1 MELKIDKLSFSYSQ
15 EKAILKNISF
25 AVEQG
30 EILGILGTNGTGK
43 TTLLKCINNI
53 LIPLAG
59 DICFG
64 EDDIMKLKQN
74 EIAKIIAYVPQYANN
89 LSPVTVIDFVM
100 QGRIPYA
107 GFSFSQHDKQIVLDV
122 LQQFDLEN
130 YAFRKV
136 NELSGGERQR
146 VLIARAMAQNP
157 QIIILDEPT
166 SSLDLYNQLFILE
179 IIKEMGKKQNLAVLM
194 TIHDLNLAS
203 MFCDKLLMLKG
214 GSVFA
219 YGKAEDVLTED
230 NIKAVYNVQTAISI
244 ADGCKHIR
252 LFVKKFKYECTAY
265 MAFIKFTIGYSKKCE
280 LRGSLVVYVFVFTGN
295 NI

>member
-1 MELKIDKLSFSYSQ
+1 
-15 EKAILKNISF
+15 
-25 AVEQG
+25 
-30 EILGILGTNGTGK
+30 
-43 TTLLKCINNI
+43 
-53 LIPLAG
+53 
-59 DICFG
+59 
-64 EDDIMKLKQN
+64 
-74 EIAKIIAYVPQYANN
+74 
-89 LSPVTVIDFVM
+89 M

-194 TIHDLNLAS
+194 TMHDLNLAS

-214 GSVFA
+214 GKVFA
-219 YGKAEDVLTED
+219 YGKSEDVLTVD

-244 ADGCKHIR
+244 VDGCNHIR
-252 LFVKKFKYECTAY
+252 LVREK
-265 MAFIKFTIGYSKKCE
+265 
-280 LRGSLVVYVFVFTGN
+280 V
-295 NI
+295 

>member
-1 MELKIDKLSFSYSQ
+1 MELKINNLSFSYSR
-15 EKAILKNISF
+15 EKIVLKDVSF

-30 EILGILGTNGTGK
+30 EVLGVLGTNGTGK

-53 LIPLAG
+53 LQPTVGGIYFG
-59 DICFG
+59 KEDIT
-64 EDDIMKLKQN
+64 KLKQN

-146 VLIARAMAQNP
+146 VLIARALAQDP
-157 QIIILDEPT
+157 KIIILDEPT

-179 IIKEMGKKQNLAVLM
+179 IIKEMGQKENLAVIM

-203 MFCDKLLMLKG
+203 MFCDKLLMLKSG
-214 GSVFA
+214 KVFA
-219 YGKAEDVLTED
+219 YGKTDNVLTEE
-230 NIKAVYNVQTAISI
+230 NIKTVYNVQTAVSI

-252 LFVKKFKYECTAY
+252 LV
-265 MAFIKFTIGYSKKCE
+265 
-280 LRGSLVVYVFVFTGN
+280 RG

>member
-1 MELKIDKLSFSYSQ
+1 MELKINKLSFSYSH
-15 EKAILKNISF
+15 EKIVLNDVSF

-30 EILGILGTNGTGK
+30 EILGVLGTNGTGK

-53 LIPLAG
+53 LEPTVG
-59 DICFG
+59 SICFG
-64 EDDIMKLKQN
+64 KEDITKLKQN

-146 VLIARAMAQNP
+146 VLIARALAQDP
-157 QIIILDEPT
+157 KIIILDEPT

-179 IIKEMGKKQNLAVLM
+179 IIKEMGKQENLAVIM

-203 MFCDKLLMLKG
+203 MFCDKLLMLKDG
-214 GSVFA
+214 NVFA
-219 YGKAEDVLTED
+219 YGKTDDVLTEE
-230 NIKAVYNVQTAISI
+230 NIKTVYNVQTAVSV

-252 LFVKKFKYECTAY
+252 LV
-265 MAFIKFTIGYSKKCE
+265 
-280 LRGSLVVYVFVFTGN
+280 RGKV
-295 NI
+295 

>member
-1 MELKIDKLSFSYSQ
+1 MELKIDNLSFSYSH
-15 EKAILKNISF
+15 EKIVLKDVSF
-25 AVEQG
+25 AVDQG
-30 EILGILGTNGTGK
+30 EVLGVLGTNGTGK

-53 LIPLAG
+53 LQPTVG
-59 DICFG
+59 DIYFG
-64 EDDIMKLKQN
+64 KEDIIKLKQN
-74 EIAKIIAYVPQYANN
+74 QIAKIIAYVPQYANN

-146 VLIARAMAQNP
+146 VLVARALAQDP
-157 QIIILDEPT
+157 KIIILDEPT

-179 IIKEMGKKQNLAVLM
+179 IIKEMGQKENLAVIM

-203 MFCDKLLMLKG
+203 MFCDKLLMLKSG
-214 GSVFA
+214 KVFA
-219 YGKAEDVLTED
+219 YGKTDNVLTEE
-230 NIKAVYNVQTAISI
+230 NIKTVYNVQTAVSI

-252 LFVKKFKYECTAY
+252 LV
-265 MAFIKFTIGYSKKCE
+265 
-280 LRGSLVVYVFVFTGN
+280 RG

>member
-1 MELKIDKLSFSYSQ
+1 MELKIDNLSFSYSQ
-15 EKAILKNISF
+15 EKTILKNISF
-25 AVEQG
+25 AVGQG
-30 EILGILGTNGTGK
+30 EILGVLGTNGTGK

-53 LIPLAG
+53 LRPLAG
-59 DICFG
+59 GICFG
-64 EDDIMKLKQN
+64 KEDIAKRKQN

-194 TIHDLNLAS
+194 TMHDLNLAS
-203 MFCDKLLMLKG
+203 MFYDKLLMLKG
-214 GSVFA
+214 GKVFA
-219 YGKAEDVLTED
+219 YGKSEDVLTVD

-244 ADGCKHIR
+244 VDGCKHIR
-252 LFVKKFKYECTAY
+252 LVREK
-265 MAFIKFTIGYSKKCE
+265 
-280 LRGSLVVYVFVFTGN
+280 V
-295 NI
+295 

>member
-1 MELKIDKLSFSYSQ
+1 MELKINKLSFSYSH
-15 EKAILKNISF
+15 EKIVLKDISF

-30 EILGILGTNGTGK
+30 EFLGVLGTNGTGK

-53 LIPLAG
+53 LEPTVGGIYFG
-59 DICFG
+59 KEDIT
-64 EDDIMKLKQN
+64 KLKQN

-89 LSPVTVIDFVM
+89 LSPVNVIDFVM

-107 GFSFSQHDKQIVLDV
+107 GFSFSQLDKQIVLDV

-146 VLIARAMAQNP
+146 VLIARALAQDP
-157 QIIILDEPT
+157 KIIILDEPT

-179 IIKEMGKKQNLAVLM
+179 IIKEMGHKENLAVIM

-203 MFCDKLLMLKG
+203 MFCDKLLMLKSG
-214 GSVFA
+214 KVFA
-219 YGKAEDVLTED
+219 YGKSEDVLTVD

-244 ADGCKHIR
+244 ADGCKHVR
-252 LFVKKFKYECTAY
+252 LV
-265 MAFIKFTIGYSKKCE
+265 
-280 LRGSLVVYVFVFTGN
+280 RG
-295 NI
+295 NILT

>member
-1 MELKIDKLSFSYSQ
+1 MELKINNLSFSYSR
-15 EKAILKNISF
+15 EKIVLKDVSF

-30 EILGILGTNGTGK
+30 EVLGVLGTNGTGK

-53 LIPLAG
+53 LQPTVG
-59 DICFG
+59 DIYFG
-64 EDDIMKLKQN
+64 KEDIIKLKQN
-74 EIAKIIAYVPQYANN
+74 QIAKIIAYVPQYANN

-146 VLIARAMAQNP
+146 VLVARALAQDP
-157 QIIILDEPT
+157 KIIILDEPT

-179 IIKEMGKKQNLAVLM
+179 IIKEMGQKENLAVIM

-203 MFCDKLLMLKG
+203 MFCDKLLMLKSG
-214 GSVFA
+214 KVFA
-219 YGKAEDVLTED
+219 YGKTDNVLTEE
-230 NIKAVYNVQTAISI
+230 NIKTVYNVQTAVSI

-252 LFVKKFKYECTAY
+252 LV
-265 MAFIKFTIGYSKKCE
+265 
-280 LRGSLVVYVFVFTGN
+280 RGKV
-295 NI
+295 

>member
-1 MELKIDKLSFSYSQ
+1 MELKINNLSFSYSR
-15 EKAILKNISF
+15 EKIVLKDVSF

-30 EILGILGTNGTGK
+30 EVLGVLGTNGTGK

-53 LIPLAG
+53 LQPTVG
-59 DICFG
+59 DIYFG
-64 EDDIMKLKQN
+64 KEDITKLKQN
-74 EIAKIIAYVPQYANN
+74 QIAKIIAYVPQYANN

-146 VLIARAMAQNP
+146 VLVARALAQDP
-157 QIIILDEPT
+157 KIIILDEPT
-166 SSLDLYNQLFILE
+166 SSLDLY
-179 IIKEMGKKQNLAVLM
+179 
-194 TIHDLNLAS
+194 LAS

-214 GSVFA
+214 GKVFA
-219 YGKAEDVLTED
+219 YGKSEDVLTVD

-244 ADGCKHIR
+244 VDGCKHIR
-252 LFVKKFKYECTAY
+252 LVREK
-265 MAFIKFTIGYSKKCE
+265 
-280 LRGSLVVYVFVFTGN
+280 V
-295 NI
+295 

>member
-1 MELKIDKLSFSYSQ
+1 MELKIDNLSFSYSR
-15 EKAILKNISF
+15 EKIVLKDVSF

-30 EILGILGTNGTGK
+30 EVLGVLGTNGTGK

-53 LIPLAG
+53 LQPTVG
-59 DICFG
+59 DIYFG
-64 EDDIMKLKQN
+64 KEDIIKLKQN
-74 EIAKIIAYVPQYANN
+74 QIAKIIAYVPQYANN

-146 VLIARAMAQNP
+146 VLVARALAQDP
-157 QIIILDEPT
+157 KIIILDEPT

-179 IIKEMGKKQNLAVLM
+179 IIKEMGQKENLAVIM

-203 MFCDKLLMLKG
+203 MFCDKLLMLKSG
-214 GSVFA
+214 KVFA
-219 YGKAEDVLTED
+219 YGKTDNVLTEE
-230 NIKAVYNVQTAISI
+230 NIKTVYNVQTAVSI

-252 LFVKKFKYECTAY
+252 L
-265 MAFIKFTIGYSKKCE
+265 
-280 LRGSLVVYVFVFTGN
+280 LRGKV
-295 NI
+295 

>member
-1 MELKIDKLSFSYSQ
+1 MELKINKLSFSYSH
-15 EKAILKNISF
+15 EKIVLKDISF

-30 EILGILGTNGTGK
+30 EFLGVLGTNGTGK

-53 LIPLAG
+53 LEPTVGGIYFG
-59 DICFG
+59 KEDIT
-64 EDDIMKLKQN
+64 KLKQN

-107 GFSFSQHDKQIVLDV
+107 GFSFSQRDKQIVLDV

-146 VLIARAMAQNP
+146 VLIARALAQDP
-157 QIIILDEPT
+157 KIIILDEPT

-179 IIKEMGKKQNLAVLM
+179 IIKEMGHKENLAVIM

-203 MFCDKLLMLKG
+203 MFCDKLLMLKSG
-214 GSVFA
+214 KVFA
-219 YGKAEDVLTED
+219 YGKSEDVLTVD

-244 ADGCKHIR
+244 ADGCKHVR
-252 LFVKKFKYECTAY
+252 LV
-265 MAFIKFTIGYSKKCE
+265 
-280 LRGSLVVYVFVFTGN
+280 RG
-295 NI
+295 NILT

>member
-1 MELKIDKLSFSYSQ
+1 MELKINNLSFSYSR
-15 EKAILKNISF
+15 EKIVLKDVSF

-30 EILGILGTNGTGK
+30 EVLGVLGTNGTGK

-53 LIPLAG
+53 LQPTVG
-59 DICFG
+59 DIYFG
-64 EDDIMKLKQN
+64 KEDIIKLKQN
-74 EIAKIIAYVPQYANN
+74 QIAKIIAYVPQYANN

-146 VLIARAMAQNP
+146 VLVARALAQDP
-157 QIIILDEPT
+157 KIIILDEPT

-179 IIKEMGKKQNLAVLM
+179 IIKEMGQKENLAVIM

-203 MFCDKLLMLKG
+203 MFCDKLLMLKSG
-214 GSVFA
+214 KVFA
-219 YGKAEDVLTED
+219 YGKTDNVLTEE
-230 NIKAVYNVQTAISI
+230 NIKTVYNVQTAVSI

-252 LFVKKFKYECTAY
+252 LV
-265 MAFIKFTIGYSKKCE
+265 
-280 LRGSLVVYVFVFTGN
+280 RG

>member
-1 MELKIDKLSFSYSQ
+1 MELKINNLSFSYSR
-15 EKAILKNISF
+15 EKIVLKDVSF

-30 EILGILGTNGTGK
+30 EVLGVLGTNGTGK

-53 LIPLAG
+53 LQPTVGGIYFG
-59 DICFG
+59 KEDIT
-64 EDDIMKLKQN
+64 KLKQN
-74 EIAKIIAYVPQYANN
+74 QIAKIIAYVPQYANN

-136 NELSGGERQR
+136 NALSGGERQR
-146 VLIARAMAQNP
+146 VLVARALAQEP
-157 QIIILDEPT
+157 KIIILDEPT

-179 IIKEMGKKQNLAVLM
+179 IIKEMGQKENLAVIM

-203 MFCDKLLMLKG
+203 MFCDKLLMLKSG
-214 GSVFA
+214 KVFA
-219 YGKAEDVLTED
+219 YGKTDNVLTEE
-230 NIKAVYNVQTAISI
+230 NIKTVYNVQTTVSI

-252 LFVKKFKYECTAY
+252 LV
-265 MAFIKFTIGYSKKCE
+265 
-280 LRGSLVVYVFVFTGN
+280 RGKV
-295 NI
+295 

>member
-1 MELKIDKLSFSYSQ
+1 MELKINNLSFSYSR
-15 EKAILKNISF
+15 EKIVLKDVSF

-30 EILGILGTNGTGK
+30 EVLGVLGTNGTGK

-53 LIPLAG
+53 LQPTVGGIYFG
-59 DICFG
+59 KEDIA
-64 EDDIMKLKQN
+64 KLKQN
-74 EIAKIIAYVPQYANN
+74 QIAKIIAYVPQYANN

-146 VLIARAMAQNP
+146 VLIARALAQDP
-157 QIIILDEPT
+157 KIIILDEPT

-179 IIKEMGKKQNLAVLM
+179 IIKEMGQKENLAVIM

-203 MFCDKLLMLKG
+203 MFCDKLLMLKNG
-214 GSVFA
+214 KVFA
-219 YGKAEDVLTED
+219 YGKTENVLTEE
-230 NIKAVYNVQTAISI
+230 NIKTVYNVQTTVSI

-252 LFVKKFKYECTAY
+252 LV
-265 MAFIKFTIGYSKKCE
+265 
-280 LRGSLVVYVFVFTGN
+280 RG

>member
-1 MELKIDKLSFSYSQ
+1 MELKINNLSFSYSR
-15 EKAILKNISF
+15 EKIVLKDVSF

-30 EILGILGTNGTGK
+30 EVLGVLGTNGTGK

-53 LIPLAG
+53 LQPTVGGIYFG
-59 DICFG
+59 KEDIT
-64 EDDIMKLKQN
+64 KLKQN

-146 VLIARAMAQNP
+146 VLIARALAQDP
-157 QIIILDEPT
+157 KIIILDEPT

-179 IIKEMGKKQNLAVLM
+179 IIKEMGQKENLAVIM

-203 MFCDKLLMLKG
+203 MFCDKLLMLKNG
-214 GSVFA
+214 KVFA
-219 YGKAEDVLTED
+219 YGKTDNVLTEE
-230 NIKAVYNVQTAISI
+230 NIKTVYNVQTAVSI

-252 LFVKKFKYECTAY
+252 LV
-265 MAFIKFTIGYSKKCE
+265 
-280 LRGSLVVYVFVFTGN
+280 RG

>member
-1 MELKIDKLSFSYSQ
+1 MELKINKLSFSYSH
-15 EKAILKNISF
+15 EKIVLKDISF

-30 EILGILGTNGTGK
+30 EFLGVLGTNGTGK

-53 LIPLAG
+53 LEPTVGGIYFG
-59 DICFG
+59 KEDIT
-64 EDDIMKLKQN
+64 KLKQN

-107 GFSFSQHDKQIVLDV
+107 GFSFSQLDKQIVLDV

-146 VLIARAMAQNP
+146 VLIARALAQDP
-157 QIIILDEPT
+157 KIIILDEPT

-179 IIKEMGKKQNLAVLM
+179 IIKEMGHKENLAVIM

-203 MFCDKLLMLKG
+203 MFCDKLLMLKSG
-214 GSVFA
+214 NVFA
-219 YGKAEDVLTED
+219 YGKSEDVLTVD

-244 ADGCKHIR
+244 ADGCKHVR
-252 LFVKKFKYECTAY
+252 LV
-265 MAFIKFTIGYSKKCE
+265 
-280 LRGSLVVYVFVFTGN
+280 RG
-295 NI
+295 NILT

>member
-1 MELKIDKLSFSYSQ
+1 MELKINKLSFSYSH
-15 EKAILKNISF
+15 EKIVLKDISF

-30 EILGILGTNGTGK
+30 EFLGVLGTNGTGK

-53 LIPLAG
+53 LEPTVGGIYFG
-59 DICFG
+59 KEDIT
-64 EDDIMKLKQN
+64 KLKQN

-107 GFSFSQHDKQIVLDV
+107 GFSFSQLDKQIVLDV

-146 VLIARAMAQNP
+146 VLIARALAQDP
-157 QIIILDEPT
+157 KIIILDEPT

-179 IIKEMGKKQNLAVLM
+179 IIKEMGHKENLAVIM

-203 MFCDKLLMLKG
+203 MFCDKLLMLTSGK
-214 GSVFA
+214 VFA
-219 YGKAEDVLTED
+219 YGKSEDVLTVD

-244 ADGCKHIR
+244 ADGCKHVR
-252 LFVKKFKYECTAY
+252 LV
-265 MAFIKFTIGYSKKCE
+265 
-280 LRGSLVVYVFVFTGN
+280 RG
-295 NI
+295 NILT

>member
-1 MELKIDKLSFSYSQ
+1 MELKINKLNFSYSH
-15 EKAILKNISF
+15 EKIVLKDISF

-30 EILGILGTNGTGK
+30 EFLGVLGTNGTGK

-53 LIPLAG
+53 LEPTVGGIYFG
-59 DICFG
+59 KEDIT
-64 EDDIMKLKQN
+64 KLKQN

-107 GFSFSQHDKQIVLDV
+107 GFSFSQLDKQIVLDV

-146 VLIARAMAQNP
+146 VLIARALAQDP
-157 QIIILDEPT
+157 KIIILDEPT
-166 SSLDLYNQLFILE
+166 SSLDLYNHLFILE
-179 IIKEMGKKQNLAVLM
+179 IIKEMGHKENLAVIM

-203 MFCDKLLMLKG
+203 MFCDKLLMLKSG
-214 GSVFA
+214 KVFA
-219 YGKAEDVLTED
+219 YGKSEDVLTVD

-244 ADGCKHIR
+244 ADGCKHVR
-252 LFVKKFKYECTAY
+252 LV
-265 MAFIKFTIGYSKKCE
+265 
-280 LRGSLVVYVFVFTGN
+280 RG
-295 NI
+295 NILT

>member
-1 MELKIDKLSFSYSQ
+1 MELKIDNLSFSYSQ
-15 EKAILKNISF
+15 EKTILKNVSL

-30 EILGILGTNGTGK
+30 EILGVLGTNGTGK

-53 LIPLAG
+53 LQPTVG
-59 DICFG
+59 DIYFG
-64 EDDIMKLKQN
+64 KEDITKLKQN
-74 EIAKIIAYVPQYANN
+74 QIAKIIAYVPQYANN

-146 VLIARAMAQNP
+146 VLVARALAQDP
-157 QIIILDEPT
+157 KIIILDEPT

-179 IIKEMGKKQNLAVLM
+179 IIKEMGQKENLAVIM

-203 MFCDKLLMLKG
+203 MFCDKLLMLKSG
-214 GSVFA
+214 KVFA
-219 YGKAEDVLTED
+219 YGKTDNVLTEE
-230 NIKAVYNVQTAISI
+230 NIKTVYNVQTAVSI

-252 LFVKKFKYECTAY
+252 LV
-265 MAFIKFTIGYSKKCE
+265 
-280 LRGSLVVYVFVFTGN
+280 RG

>member
-1 MELKIDKLSFSYSQ
+1 MELKINNLSFSYSR
-15 EKAILKNISF
+15 EKIVLKDVSF

-30 EILGILGTNGTGK
+30 EVLGVLGTNGTGK

-53 LIPLAG
+53 LQPTVGGIYFG
-59 DICFG
+59 KEDIT
-64 EDDIMKLKQN
+64 KLKQN
-74 EIAKIIAYVPQYANN
+74 QIAKIIAYVPQYANN

-122 LQQFDLEN
+122 LQKFDLEN

-146 VLIARAMAQNP
+146 VLVARALAQDP
-157 QIIILDEPT
+157 KIIILDEPT

-179 IIKEMGKKQNLAVLM
+179 IIKEMGQKENLAVIM

-203 MFCDKLLMLKG
+203 MFCDKLLMLKSG
-214 GSVFA
+214 KVFA
-219 YGKAEDVLTED
+219 YGKADDVLTKE
-230 NIKAVYNVQTAISI
+230 NIKTVYNVQTVVGIV
-244 ADGCKHIR
+244 DGCKHIR
-252 LFVKKFKYECTAY
+252 LV
-265 MAFIKFTIGYSKKCE
+265 
-280 LRGSLVVYVFVFTGN
+280 RGKV
-295 NI
+295 

>member
-1 MELKIDKLSFSYSQ
+1 MELKINKLSFSYSH
-15 EKAILKNISF
+15 EKIVLNDVSF

-30 EILGILGTNGTGK
+30 EILGVLGTNGTGK

-53 LIPLAG
+53 LEPTVGGIYFG
-59 DICFG
+59 KEDIT
-64 EDDIMKLKQN
+64 KLKQN

-107 GFSFSQHDKQIVLDV
+107 GFSFSQNDKQIVLDV
-122 LQQFDLEN
+122 LRQFDLEN

-146 VLIARAMAQNP
+146 VLIARALAQDP
-157 QIIILDEPT
+157 KIIILDEPT

-179 IIKEMGKKQNLAVLM
+179 IIKEMGQKENLAVIM

-203 MFCDKLLMLKG
+203 MFCDKLLMLKNG
-214 GSVFA
+214 KVFA
-219 YGKAEDVLTED
+219 YGKADDVLTEE
-230 NIKAVYNVQTAISI
+230 NIKTVYNVQTAVSM

-252 LFVKKFKYECTAY
+252 LV
-265 MAFIKFTIGYSKKCE
+265 
-280 LRGSLVVYVFVFTGN
+280 RGKV
-295 NI
+295 

>member
-1 MELKIDKLSFSYSQ
+1 MELKINNLSFSYSR
-15 EKAILKNISF
+15 EKIVLKDVSF

-30 EILGILGTNGTGK
+30 EVLGVLGTNGTGK

-53 LIPLAG
+53 LQPTVG
-59 DICFG
+59 DIYFG
-64 EDDIMKLKQN
+64 KEDIIKLKQN
-74 EIAKIIAYVPQYANN
+74 QIAKIIAYVPQYANN

-146 VLIARAMAQNP
+146 VLVARALAQDP
-157 QIIILDEPT
+157 KIIILDEPT

-179 IIKEMGKKQNLAVLM
+179 IIKEMGQKENLAVIM

-203 MFCDKLLMLKG
+203 MFCDKLLMLKSG
-214 GSVFA
+214 KVFA
-219 YGKAEDVLTED
+219 YGKTDNVLTEE
-230 NIKAVYNVQTAISI
+230 NIKTVYNVQTAVSI

-252 LFVKKFKYECTAY
+252 L
-265 MAFIKFTIGYSKKCE
+265 
-280 LRGSLVVYVFVFTGN
+280 LRGKV
-295 NI
+295 

>member
-1 MELKIDKLSFSYSQ
+1 MELKIDNLSFSYSH
-15 EKAILKNISF
+15 EKIVLKDVSF
-25 AVEQG
+25 AVDQG
-30 EILGILGTNGTGK
+30 EVLGVLGTNGTGK

-53 LIPLAG
+53 LQPTVG
-59 DICFG
+59 DIYFG
-64 EDDIMKLKQN
+64 KEDITKLKQN
-74 EIAKIIAYVPQYANN
+74 QIAKIIAYVPQYANN

-146 VLIARAMAQNP
+146 VL
-157 QIIILDEPT
+157 DEPT

-179 IIKEMGKKQNLAVLM
+179 IIKEMGQKENLAVIM

-203 MFCDKLLMLKG
+203 MFCDKLLMLKSG
-214 GSVFA
+214 KVFA
-219 YGKAEDVLTED
+219 YGKTDNVLTEE
-230 NIKAVYNVQTAISI
+230 NIKTVYNVQTAVSI

-252 LFVKKFKYECTAY
+252 LV
-265 MAFIKFTIGYSKKCE
+265 
-280 LRGSLVVYVFVFTGN
+280 RG

>member
-1 MELKIDKLSFSYSQ
+1 MELKINNLSFSYSR
-15 EKAILKNISF
+15 EKIVLKDVSF

-30 EILGILGTNGTGK
+30 EVLGVLGTNGTGK

-53 LIPLAG
+53 LQPTVGGIYFG
-59 DICFG
+59 KEDIA
-64 EDDIMKLKQN
+64 KLKQN
-74 EIAKIIAYVPQYANN
+74 QIAKIIAYVPQYANN

-146 VLIARAMAQNP
+146 VLIARALAQDP
-157 QIIILDEPT
+157 KIIILDEPT

-179 IIKEMGKKQNLAVLM
+179 IIKEMGQKENLAVIM

-203 MFCDKLLMLKG
+203 MFCDKLLMLKNG
-214 GSVFA
+214 KVFA
-219 YGKAEDVLTED
+219 YGKTENVLTEE
-230 NIKAVYNVQTAISI
+230 NIKTVYNVQTAVSI

-252 LFVKKFKYECTAY
+252 LV
-265 MAFIKFTIGYSKKCE
+265 
-280 LRGSLVVYVFVFTGN
+280 RG

>member
-1 MELKIDKLSFSYSQ
+1 MELKINNLSFSYSR
-15 EKAILKNISF
+15 EKIVLKDVSF

-30 EILGILGTNGTGK
+30 EVLGVLGTNGTGK

-53 LIPLAG
+53 LQPTVGGIYFG
-59 DICFG
+59 KEDIA
-64 EDDIMKLKQN
+64 KLKQN
-74 EIAKIIAYVPQYANN
+74 QIAKIIAYVPQYANN

-130 YAFRKV
+130 YAFIKV

-146 VLIARAMAQNP
+146 VLIARALAQDP
-157 QIIILDEPT
+157 KIIILDEPT

-179 IIKEMGKKQNLAVLM
+179 IIKEMGQKENLAVIM

-203 MFCDKLLMLKG
+203 MFCDKLLMLKNG
-214 GSVFA
+214 KVFA
-219 YGKAEDVLTED
+219 YGKTDNVLTEE
-230 NIKAVYNVQTAISI
+230 NIKTVYNVQTAVSI

-252 LFVKKFKYECTAY
+252 LV
-265 MAFIKFTIGYSKKCE
+265 
-280 LRGSLVVYVFVFTGN
+280 RG

>member
-1 MELKIDKLSFSYSQ
+1 MELKINNLSFSYSR
-15 EKAILKNISF
+15 EKIVLKDVSF

-30 EILGILGTNGTGK
+30 EVLGVLGTNGTGK

-53 LIPLAG
+53 LQPTVGGIYFG
-59 DICFG
+59 KEDIA
-64 EDDIMKLKQN
+64 KLKQN
-74 EIAKIIAYVPQYANN
+74 QIAKIIAYVPQYANN

-146 VLIARAMAQNP
+146 VLIARALAQDP
-157 QIIILDEPT
+157 KIIILDEPT

-179 IIKEMGKKQNLAVLM
+179 IIKEMGQKENLAVIM

-203 MFCDKLLMLKG
+203 MFCDKLLMLKNG
-214 GSVFA
+214 KVFA
-219 YGKAEDVLTED
+219 YGKTDNVLTEE
-230 NIKAVYNVQTAISI
+230 NIKTVYNVQTAVSI

-252 LFVKKFKYECTAY
+252 LV
-265 MAFIKFTIGYSKKCE
+265 
-280 LRGSLVVYVFVFTGN
+280 RG